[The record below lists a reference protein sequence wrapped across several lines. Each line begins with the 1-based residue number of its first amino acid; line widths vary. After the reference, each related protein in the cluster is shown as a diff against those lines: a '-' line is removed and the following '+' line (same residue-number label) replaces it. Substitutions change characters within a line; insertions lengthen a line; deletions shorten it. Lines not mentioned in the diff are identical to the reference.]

1 MLKRKQPYLLSSTSR
16 WIKENESFLL
26 VEPHSRVTCFVE
38 KKLQLF
44 FLKYISIRAICIV
57 LIRLISTVLYDMLW
71 THGGSNSWEKPTA
84 SGFKTE
90 QCSFTILSIALHKKW
105 IFPLRISSAN
115 VIKSAGD
122 CGFGRIYWR
131 NP

>member
-1 MLKRKQPYLLSSTSR
+1 MLKQKQPYLFSSTSR

-38 KKLQLF
+38 KKLQF
-44 FLKYISIRAICIV
+44 FYLKYISIRAICIV
-57 LIRLISTVLYDMLW
+57 LIRFISTVLYDMLW

-84 SGFKTE
+84 FGFKTE
-90 QCSFTILSIALHKKW
+90 QCSFTVLSIALHKKW

-115 VIKSAGD
+115 VTKSAGD

-131 NP
+131 NL